1 MSTAKGRV
9 NWNVFK
15 VELFMACQTKQCIE
29 SAGKQRSISSSVN
42 KGKKGCHNI
51 PRKLEIK
58 SKEIKKNRC
67 DIGSPWNHREAFFI
81 YLFSFFIYN
90 LFYVE

>member
-1 MSTAKGRV
+1 MGAAKGRV

-58 SKEIKKNRC
+58 SKEIIIYKC
-67 DIGSPWNHREAFFI
+67 DIDSPWIHREALFIYLFIFFI
-81 YLFSFFIYN
+81 YL
-90 LFYVE
+90 